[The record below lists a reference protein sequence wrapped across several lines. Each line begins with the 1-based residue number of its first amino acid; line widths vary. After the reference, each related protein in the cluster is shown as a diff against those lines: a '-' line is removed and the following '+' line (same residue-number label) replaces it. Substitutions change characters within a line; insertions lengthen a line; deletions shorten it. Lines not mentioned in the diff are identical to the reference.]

1 MPLVTAQELI
11 DAGVHYGHQASRW
24 NPKMKPFIHGKRH
37 KIHVINLEETIR
49 GLYQATHF
57 VRSLA
62 ATGAQIMFLGT
73 KKQIRPVVEAE
84 ANKCQ
89 MPSVT
94 ERWIGGT
101 LTNFST
107 VRERLTRLVELE
119 QLETTGGIE
128 KYKKKDQSTIRREIK
143 RIRRNLDG
151 VRELFGLPGALV
163 VIDPR
168 REENAMREAKRM
180 NVPVVCILDTDCDPS
195 LADIVIPANDDA
207 MSSVQLILCKLAEA
221 VMEGRSSCD
230 AATLR
235 DAQKAASEDLRNKQ
249 APGRRNERG
258 GPGRGRGGRGGPG
271 GPGGRG
277 GPGGGRFQA
286 GGHASSISIGGDKA
300 EGGSSVAPT
309 IQPIV
314 PAGEAAPAPATDAA
328 TPAVDAPVADAPAAD
343 APAADAP
350 AAEAPAAEAPAADAP
365 AADAPAAP
373 TPAPE
378 APAAETPAE
387 PKPEGDAPA

>member
-1 MPLVTAQELI
+1 VPLVTAQELI

-57 VRSLA
+57 MRSLA

-84 ANKCQ
+84 AAKCQ

-163 VIDPR
+163 VVDPR
-168 REENAMREAKRM
+168 REDNAMREAKRM
-180 NVPVVCILDTDCDPS
+180 NVPVVCILDTDCDPT

-207 MSSVQLILCKLAEA
+207 MSSVQLILSKLAEA

-258 GPGRGRGGRGGPG
+258 GPGRGRGGGRGGPG

-328 TPAVDAPVADAPAAD
+328 TPAVTPAVDAATPAVT
-343 APAADAP
+343 PAVDAP
-350 AAEAPAAEAPAADAP
+350 AAEAPAAEAP

>member
-84 ANKCQ
+84 AGKCS

-107 VRERLTRLVELE
+107 VRERLTKLVEYENLE
-119 QLETTGGIE
+119 ATGAIE
-128 KYKKKDQSTIRREIK
+128 KYKKKDQSMIRREIK

-151 VRELFGLPGALV
+151 VRDLHGLPGALV

-180 NVPVVCILDTDCDPS
+180 NVPVVCVLDTDCDPS

-207 MSSVQLILCKLAEA
+207 MSSVQLILGKLAEA
-221 VMEGRSSCD
+221 VMEGRSQCD
-230 AATLR
+230 EATLR
-235 DAQKAASEDLRNKQ
+235 DAQKAAKEDVRCKA
-249 APGRRNERG
+249 APGRRNERDA
-258 GPGRGRGGRGGPG
+258 RGGGMGGG
-271 GPGGRG
+271 GGGGGRGGRG

-286 GGHASSISIGGDKA
+286 GGHASSVSLGGDKA
-300 EGGSSVAPT
+300 ESGPAVAPE
-309 IQPIV
+309 IKPIES
-314 PAGEAAPAPATDAA
+314 ADGAPA
-328 TPAVDAPVADAPAAD
+328 APAAD
-343 APAADAP
+343 APAAA
-350 AAEAPAAEAPAADAP
+350 
-365 AADAPAAP
+365 
-373 TPAPE
+373 PAPE
-378 APAAETPAE
+378 APAPAPAPEAPAGDATPETPSSE
-387 PKPEGDAPA
+387 S

>member
-57 VRSLA
+57 MRSLA

-84 ANKCQ
+84 AAKCQ

-163 VIDPR
+163 VVDPR
-168 REENAMREAKRM
+168 REDNAMREAKRM
-180 NVPVVCILDTDCDPS
+180 NVPVVCILDTDCDPT

-207 MSSVQLILCKLAEA
+207 MSSVQLILSKLAEA

-258 GPGRGRGGRGGPG
+258 GPGRGRGGGRGGPG

-300 EGGSSVAPT
+300 EGGSAVAPT
-309 IQPIV
+309 IRPIV

-328 TPAVDAPVADAPAAD
+328 TPAVTPAVDAPTPAV
-343 APAADAP
+343 DAP

-365 AADAPAAP
+365 AAEAPAAP

>member
-57 VRSLA
+57 MRSLA

-84 ANKCQ
+84 AQKCQ

-119 QLETTGGIE
+119 GLETTGGIE

-151 VRELFGLPGALV
+151 VRDLHGLPGALV

-207 MSSVQLILCKLAEA
+207 MSSVQLILSKLAEA

-230 AATLR
+230 AGTIR
-235 DAQKAASEDLRNKQ
+235 DAQKAAQEDVRNKQ
-249 APGRRNERG
+249 APGRRNERDA
-258 GPGRGRGGRGGPG
+258 RGGGGMRRG

-277 GPGGGRFQA
+277 G
-286 GGHASSISIGGDKA
+286 I
-300 EGGSSVAPT
+300 
-309 IQPIV
+309 
-314 PAGEAAPAPATDAA
+314 AAVAA
-328 TPAVDAPVADAPAAD
+328 TSPLCCTITCLCRYSLLVYELLLLLELAPY
-343 APAADAP
+343 
-350 AAEAPAAEAPAADAP
+350 
-365 AADAPAAP
+365 
-373 TPAPE
+373 TPHWLACVGI
-378 APAAETPAE
+378 TCLYVSHY
-387 PKPEGDAPA
+387 

>member
-73 KKQIRPVVEAE
+73 KKQIRPVVQAE
-84 ANKCQ
+84 AQKCN

-107 VRERLTRLVELE
+107 VRERLKKLVEYE
-119 QLETTGGIE
+119 ALETSGGIE
-128 KYKKKDQSTIRREIK
+128 KYKKKDQSMIRRDIK

-151 VRELFGLPGALV
+151 VRDLVGLPGALV
-163 VIDPR
+163 VVDPR

-180 NVPVVCILDTDCDPS
+180 NVPVVCVLDTDCDPS

-207 MSSVQLILCKLAEA
+207 MSSVQLILGKLAEA
-221 VMEGRSSCD
+221 VMEGRQQCD
-230 AATLR
+230 EATLR
-235 DAQKAASEDLRNKQ
+235 DAQKAAQDDVRTKA
-249 APGRRNERG
+249 APGRRNERD
-258 GPGRGRGGRGGPG
+258 GRGGMRRG

-277 GPGGGRFQA
+277 GRGGGRFQA
-286 GGHASSISIGGDKA
+286 GGHAGSVSVGGDKSEA
-300 EGGSSVAPT
+300 GPAVAPE
-309 IQPIV
+309 IKPV
-314 PAGEAAPAPATDAA
+314 GDAAAKPADDAGAAAAPAPAPESAA
-328 TPAVDAPVADAPAAD
+328 TDAPA
-343 APAADAP
+343 
-350 AAEAPAAEAPAADAP
+350 
-365 AADAPAAP
+365 
-373 TPAPE
+373 PAPE
-378 APAAETPAE
+378 KKDGDSAES
-387 PKPEGDAPA
+387 

>member
-1 MPLVTAQELI
+1 VPLVTAQELI

-84 ANKCQ
+84 ARKCS

-119 QLETTGGIE
+119 GLETTGGID

-151 VRELFGLPGALV
+151 VRDLHGLPGALV

-195 LADIVIPANDDA
+195 LADIIIPANDDA
-207 MSSVQLILCKLAEA
+207 MSSVQLILGKLAEA
-221 VMEGRSSCD
+221 VMEGRSGCD
-230 AATLR
+230 AATIR
-235 DAQKAASEDLRNKQ
+235 DAQKAAQEDVRNKQ
-249 APGRRNERG
+249 APGRRNERDARGGGGGGGGMRRG
-258 GPGRGRGGRGGPG
+258 GPGGGPGGRGGRGGPG
-271 GPGGRG
+271 G
-277 GPGGGRFQA
+277 GGGRFQA
-286 GGHASSISIGGDKA
+286 GGHATSVSIGGDKT
-300 EGGSSVAPT
+300 EGGSAVAPT
-309 IQPIV
+309 IQPV
-314 PAGEAAPAPATDAA
+314 EPAAPAPA
-328 TPAVDAPVADAPAAD
+328 AP
-343 APAADAP
+343 
-350 AAEAPAAEAPAADAP
+350 
-365 AADAPAAP
+365 APAAP
-373 TPAPE
+373 APAAPAPE
-378 APAAETPAE
+378 SSGGES
-387 PKPEGDAPA
+387 

>member
-84 ANKCQ
+84 AGKCN

-107 VRERLTRLVELE
+107 VRERLTKLVEYENLE
-119 QLETTGGIE
+119 STGAIE
-128 KYKKKDQSTIRREIK
+128 KYKKKDQSMIRREIK

-151 VRELFGLPGALV
+151 VRELHGLPGALV

-168 REENAMREAKRM
+168 REDNAMREAKRM

-207 MSSVQLILCKLAEA
+207 MSSVQLILSKLVEA
-221 VMEGRSSCD
+221 VMEGCSQCD
-230 AATLR
+230 EATLR
-235 DAQKAASEDLRNKQ
+235 DAQKAAKEDVRCKA
-249 APGRRNERG
+249 APGRRNERDGRGGGPRRG
-258 GPGRGRGGRGGPG
+258 GPGNGGRGGRGGPG
-271 GPGGRG
+271 GPGG
-277 GPGGGRFQA
+277 PGRFQA
-286 GGHASSISIGGDKA
+286 GGHATSVSIGGDNAESGPAVAPEIQPVGA
-300 EGGSSVAPT
+300 EGA
-309 IQPIV
+309 
-314 PAGEAAPAPATDAA
+314 ADAAPAKEAVPEAPAG
-328 TPAVDAPVADAPAAD
+328 DAPAA
-343 APAADAP
+343 AADAP
-350 AAEAPAAEAPAADAP
+350 NGGAPAPDAASPDAASPDAASPDAP
-365 AADAPAAP
+365 VSDS
-373 TPAPE
+373 
-378 APAAETPAE
+378 
-387 PKPEGDAPA
+387 

>member
-11 DAGVHYGHQASRW
+11 DAGVHYGHQSSRW

-84 ANKCQ
+84 AGKCG

-107 VRERLTRLVELE
+107 VRERLVKLVEYENLE
-119 QLETTGGIE
+119 ATGAIE
-128 KYKKKDQSTIRREIK
+128 KYKKKDQSMIRRDIK

-151 VRELFGLPGALV
+151 VRDLHGLPGALV

-207 MSSVQLILCKLAEA
+207 MSSVQLILSKLAEA
-221 VMEGRSSCD
+221 VMEGRSQCD
-230 AATLR
+230 EGTLR
-235 DAQKAASEDLRNKQ
+235 DAQKAAKEDVRCKA
-249 APGRRNERG
+249 APGRRNERD
-258 GPGRGRGGRGGPG
+258 GRGGMRRGPG

-277 GPGGGRFQA
+277 GRGGLSGSGRFQA
-286 GGHASSISIGGDKA
+286 GSHADSVSVGGDKA
-300 EGGSSVAPT
+300 ESGPAVAPE
-309 IQPIV
+309 IK
-314 PAGEAAPAPATDAA
+314 
-328 TPAVDAPVADAPAAD
+328 PVEGADAPAAD
-343 APAADAP
+343 AP
-350 AAEAPAAEAPAADAP
+350 APAAEAPAADAP
-365 AADAPAAP
+365 PA
-373 TPAPE
+373 E
-378 APAAETPAE
+378 APATDTPTPETPSS
-387 PKPEGDAPA
+387 DS

>member
-84 ANKCQ
+84 AGKCN

-107 VRERLTRLVELE
+107 VRERLTKLVEYENLE
-119 QLETTGGIE
+119 ATGAIE
-128 KYKKKDQSTIRREIK
+128 KYKKKDQSMIRREIK

-151 VRELFGLPGALV
+151 VRDLHGLPGALV
-163 VIDPR
+163 VVDPR

-180 NVPVVCILDTDCDPS
+180 NVPVVCVLDTDCDPS

-207 MSSVQLILCKLAEA
+207 MSSVQLILSKLAEA
-221 VMEGRSSCD
+221 VMEGRSQCD
-230 AATLR
+230 EGTLR
-235 DAQKAASEDLRNKQ
+235 DAQKAAKEDVRCKA
-249 APGRRNERG
+249 APGRRNERD
-258 GPGRGRGGRGGPG
+258 GRGGGMRRGGG
-271 GPGGRG
+271 GGGRGGRG

-286 GGHASSISIGGDKA
+286 GGHASSVSLGGDKA
-300 EGGSSVAPT
+300 ESGPAVAPA
-309 IQPIV
+309 IKPGAS
-314 PAGEAAPAPATDAA
+314 PANPPPPAAPAP
-328 TPAVDAPVADAPAAD
+328 PP
-343 APAADAP
+343 
-350 AAEAPAAEAPAADAP
+350 
-365 AADAPAAP
+365 P
-373 TPAPE
+373 TPP
-378 APAAETPAE
+378 
-387 PKPEGDAPA
+387 